1 MLADLAPHAA
11 AMAPHVQ
18 AMADGTHQAVTQHL
32 AAGGGITTKPAIKWA
47 RKMIVPLILFALA
60 LKVLFEARRGVF
72 RETSHH
78 FGAILPGLLLLFFAL
93 NPGNAMDVINW
104 LGHLFT

>member
-1 MLADLAPHAA
+1 MLADLAGHAA
-11 AMAPHVQ
+11 AAIPHAQ
-18 AMADGTHQAVTQHL
+18 AMADGAHQAVTHHL
-32 AAGGGITTKPAIKWA
+32 AAGGLTTKPAIKWA

-78 FGAILPGLLLLFFAL
+78 FGAILPGLLLLYFAL
-93 NPGNAMDVINW
+93 NPGNAIDVINW